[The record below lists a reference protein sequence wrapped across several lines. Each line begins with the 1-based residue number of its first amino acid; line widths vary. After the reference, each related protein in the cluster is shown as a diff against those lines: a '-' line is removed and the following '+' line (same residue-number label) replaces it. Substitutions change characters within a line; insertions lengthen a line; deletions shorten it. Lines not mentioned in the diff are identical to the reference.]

1 MLTLSGAGQGQNGS
15 SVDDRFIITVKT
27 DNAGTSAA
35 NQFTI
40 PTSFGTY
47 LYDIETSDGQTLTGN
62 TGNTT
67 ITFPSAGTYDIFI
80 SGSFPYMRF
89 NNGGDRLKLLD
100 IKNFGIYALGST
112 VQQQAFSGCSN
123 MDISATDIG
132 HFENVTNFIQTFRDC
147 SSLTTLPLIDTRAA
161 VTFSTFLENCV
172 NLTSFPLLDFSSADD
187 IQRAWWNCRSLTSFP
202 LIDTS
207 SVTQMQG
214 AWMQCVNLTSFPPIN
229 TSNVTVFSTGYYAA
243 WKSCTS
249 LTSFPLI
256 DTSNTNDLREVWRS
270 CTSLTSFPANAF
282 DTNIATNYTSAFT
295 STNLTTQSIDDI
307 LVSLDT
313 SGVSNGT
320 FSQSG
325 GQGRS
330 YNSNAAVSNLIAKGW
345 TLTLTTPV
353 ASDEFVFTVKTDNAG
368 TSTDTQ
374 FTIPTSTSGI
384 TEAFLYDIETS
395 DGQSITGV
403 TGNHTITFPSAGEY
417 EVKISG
423 SFPYMYF
430 ANGGD
435 KLKLLDIK
443 NFGVYALGSTS
454 QFKAFQG
461 CSNMV
466 ITATDNGNFGSVSNF
481 DSSWRDCSS
490 LTSFPLLDTSSGTNF
505 YAAWFGC
512 SSLTSFPLLNTS
524 SGTNFAYAW
533 NNCSS
538 LTSFPLLDTSSGTRF
553 DYAWK
558 GCSSLTSFP
567 SNAFDTNIATNYG
580 EAFLTTNLTTQ
591 SIDDILVSL
600 DTSGISNGTFTQ
612 SGGQAPSATG
622 ETAIDSLVGK
632 GWTITVTG
640 GYTPPTFSLD
650 FDTIAD
656 DFTFTRNSFATRVNE
671 SGLIETVSSDIPR
684 IDYSTGEAAF
694 LLEPQSTNLLPY
706 SEDFSNSYW
715 NKGGDTAIV
724 GGYLAPDG
732 TNSAYK
738 VSGTTSVLQV
748 PGVTNTT
755 DTRSIYAR
763 TVSGSGE
770 LNLCSFNGNTN
781 NLFTITEDWQRFEVN
796 EAITTGAETFYA
808 VDFRGTSSLNEVIL
822 WGAQLEQLPYAT
834 SYIPTNGSIV
844 TRAAESCV
852 KYNLSTDGIFG
863 GKVGTLFLHTTDM
876 AVVGTSLNPLI
887 PFRLYRQS
895 GDAYR
900 FYYDTDASFIG
911 SSIDLSNNGGELK
924 MAFSISETGVEIY
937 VNGSLHV
944 SYTYVNPMPSDL
956 ENWVWSTE
964 TKYKERVKDF
974 KVYDKVLTD
983 EELIELTTI

>member
-1 MLTLSGAGQGQNGS
+1 MANNIGFGKIYDSTWWGNGVTDNSISWGIIYKDLAGS
-15 SVDDRFIITVKT
+15 DDFIITVKT
-27 DNAGTSAA
+27 DNAGTSA
-35 NQFTI
+35 
-40 PTSFGTY
+40 
-47 LYDIETSDGQTLTGN
+47 
-62 TGNTT
+62 
-67 ITFPSAGTYDIFI
+67 
-80 SGSFPYMRF
+80 
-89 NNGGDRLKLLD
+89 
-100 IKNFGIYALGST
+100 
-112 VQQQAFSGCSN
+112 
-123 MDISATDIG
+123 
-132 HFENVTNFIQTFRDC
+132 
-147 SSLTTLPLIDTRAA
+147 
-161 VTFSTFLENCV
+161 
-172 NLTSFPLLDFSSADD
+172 
-187 IQRAWWNCRSLTSFP
+187 
-202 LIDTS
+202 
-207 SVTQMQG
+207 
-214 AWMQCVNLTSFPPIN
+214 
-229 TSNVTVFSTGYYAA
+229 
-243 WKSCTS
+243 
-249 LTSFPLI
+249 
-256 DTSNTNDLREVWRS
+256 
-270 CTSLTSFPANAF
+270 
-282 DTNIATNYTSAFT
+282 
-295 STNLTTQSIDDI
+295 
-307 LVSLDT
+307 
-313 SGVSNGT
+313 
-320 FSQSG
+320 
-325 GQGRS
+325 
-330 YNSNAAVSNLIAKGW
+330 
-345 TLTLTTPV
+345 
-353 ASDEFVFTVKTDNAG
+353 
-368 TSTDTQ
+368 DTQ
-374 FTIPTSTSGI
+374 FTIPTRTVGI
-384 TEAFLYDIETS
+384 TQAFLYDIETS
-395 DGQSITGV
+395 DGQSITGL
-403 TGNHTITFPSAGEY
+403 TGNHTITFPSEGEY
-417 EVKISG
+417 EVRISG

-430 ANGGD
+430 ADGGD
-435 KLKLLDIK
+435 KLKMLDIK
-443 NFGVYALGSTS
+443 NFGIYALGSTS
-454 QFKAFQG
+454 QVRAFYG

-466 ITATDNGNFGSVSNF
+466 ISATDSGNFGNVTNF
-481 DSSWRDCSS
+481 FAAWVGCLSLTSFPLIDTSSGTDFQSAWFGCSS
-490 LTSFPLLDTSSGTNF
+490 LTSFPLLDTSSGSTF
-505 YAAWFGC
+505 AVAWDGC
-512 SSLTSFPLLNTS
+512 SSL
-524 SGTNFAYAW
+524 
-533 NNCSS
+533 
-538 LTSFPLLDTSSGTRF
+538 D
-553 DYAWK
+553 
-558 GCSSLTSFP
+558 SFP
-567 SNAFDTNIATNYG
+567 SNAFDTNIAANYG
-580 EAFLTTNLTTQ
+580 NAFRTTNLTTQ

-600 DTSGISNGTFTQ
+600 NTSGVSNGTFTQ

-748 PGVTNTT
+748 SGVTNTT